1 MEQIE
6 LRQNAAENVPEESFD
21 IDLHIFEKDDTD
33 IQMQFTVERNYAYI
47 GGGANGS
54 KKKMKK
60 YEKLYR
66 DIYRYYG
73 VSQEDIDHKTARYED
88 VIKTLA
94 GR

>member
-1 MEQIE
+1 
-6 LRQNAAENVPEESFD
+6 
-21 IDLHIFEKDDTD
+21 
-33 IQMQFTVERNYAYI
+33 
-47 GGGANGS
+47 
-54 KKKMKK
+54 MKK

-73 VSQEDIDHKTARYED
+73 VSQEDIDHKTARYKD